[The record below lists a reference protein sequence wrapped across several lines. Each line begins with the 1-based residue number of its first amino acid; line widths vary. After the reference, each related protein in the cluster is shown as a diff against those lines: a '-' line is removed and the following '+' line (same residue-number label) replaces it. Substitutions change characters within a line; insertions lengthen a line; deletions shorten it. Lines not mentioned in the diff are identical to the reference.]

1 MRSKIFSLVL
11 APALLAAVALTSNSA
26 KAETGLKV
34 PFSFTVAGKTCP
46 AGVYTVR
53 RDSNGNFVTLRS
65 TSSRRTF
72 LWMVGPGS
80 VDPTENHI
88 VLKFDQSGNTHAL
101 RSIQYGSM
109 VTSRLDGK
117 SADSWHASS
126 VTALGQ

>member
-11 APALLAAVALTSNSA
+11 APVLLAAVALTSNSA
-26 KAETGLKV
+26 KAETRLNV
-34 PFSFTVAGKTCP
+34 PFSFTVGGTVCP
-46 AGVYTVR
+46 AGVYFVR
-53 RDSNGNFVTLRS
+53 SDARGSFVILSNYQ
-65 TSSRRTF
+65 SRQSFTWI
-72 LWMVGPGS
+72 LGVGT
-80 VDPTENHI
+80 VDPT
-88 VLKFDQSGNTHAL
+88 GNTVALRFDTIGHDHAL